1 MQRRDFLRTVAAAP
15 LALRQSAGAAR
26 YQANWESIDSRPTP
40 AWYLDAK
47 FGIFIHWGVYS
58 VPSFAPPRTKGETP
72 YAEWYWHS
80 LEEGRKAA
88 APGHDGYQTWQFH
101 QRVYGADFPYF
112 DFAPLFRAEMF
123 DPDHWADVFARS
135 GARYIAPTS
144 KHHEGFTLWRSEEA
158 NRAWGRPWNAVDIG
172 PRRDVLGDLA
182 KAGRKR
188 GLHMGIYYS
197 LYEWYNPVWLSNK
210 QRYVREHLFPQF
222 QDVVKH
228 VEPEIVFSDGE
239 WELTSEE
246 WRSPELL
253 AWLFNESPV
262 REQVVVDDR
271 WGKDTKHK
279 HGGYYTTEYTSGMK
293 QSAHPW
299 EESRGM
305 GYSYGYNRA
314 ETLADYHTDRELLM
328 MLIDLVS
335 RGGNLL
341 LDIGPTADGRI
352 PVIMEERL
360 LQLGDWLRANGEAI
374 YGTRAWRRARQWSQ
388 GAEPKLEESEFMS
401 AYPIS
406 SLVDAPPAGA
416 ARVEAFFTAKAGA
429 VYAILP
435 HRPERE
441 VVFDDI
447 EARGE
452 VRVTL
457 LGSAAPLEARHIEK
471 RLTIRVPDNLPFSRA
486 YVLKLE
492 GVA

>member
-1 MQRRDFLRTVAAAP
+1 
-15 LALRQSAGAAR
+15 
-26 YQANWESIDSRPTP
+26 
-40 AWYLDAK
+40 
-47 FGIFIHWGVYS
+47 
-58 VPSFAPPRTKGETP
+58 
-72 YAEWYWHS
+72 
-80 LEEGRKAA
+80 
-88 APGHDGYQTWQFH
+88 
-101 QRVYGADFPYF
+101 
-112 DFAPLFRAEMF
+112 
-123 DPDHWADVFARS
+123 
-135 GARYIAPTS
+135 
-144 KHHEGFTLWRSEEA
+144 LWRSQEA

-197 LYEWYNPVWLSNK
+197 LYEWYNPWWLSDK
-210 QRYVREHLFPQF
+210 PRYVREHLFPQF

-246 WRSPELL
+246 WHSPELL
-253 AWLFNESPV
+253 AWLLNESPV
-262 REQVVVDDR
+262 RDQVVIDDR
-271 WGKDTKHK
+271 WGKETKHK

-305 GYSYGYNRA
+305 GFSYGYNRA
-314 ETLADYHTDRELLM
+314 ETLADYHTDRELLL

-352 PVIMEERL
+352 PAIMEERL

-374 YGTRAWRRARQWSQ
+374 YGTRAWRRARQWSN

-406 SLVDAPPAGA
+406 SLVDTPPAGA
-416 ARVEAFFTAKAGA
+416 ARVEAFFTTKAGV

-441 VVFDDI
+441 VGFDDI
-447 EARGE
+447 ETRDG
-452 VRVTL
+452 VFVTL
-457 LGSAAPLEARHIEK
+457 PGSAAPLAFSLQDK
-471 RLTIRVPDNLPFSRA
+471 RLTIRVPENLPFSQA
-486 YVLKLE
+486 YVLRLE

>member
-1 MQRRDFLRTVAAAP
+1 MAAAP
-15 LALRQSAGAAR
+15 LALRRSDASTR
-26 YQANWESIDSRPTP
+26 YQANWESIDSRPIP
-40 AWYLDAK
+40 EWYLDAK
-47 FGIFIHWGVYS
+47 FGIFIHWGLYS

-80 LEEGRKAA
+80 LTEGKKAKA
-88 APGHDGYQTWQFH
+88 LGEDGYQTWQFH
-101 QRVYGADFPYF
+101 QRVYGADFSYA
-112 DFAPLFRAEMF
+112 DFAPQFRAEMF

-135 GARYIAPTS
+135 GARYVAPTS
-144 KHHEGFTLWRSEEA
+144 KHHEGFTLWRSEQA
-158 NRAWGRPWNAVDIG
+158 NRAWGRAWNAVDVG
-172 PRRDVLGDLA
+172 PKRDVLGDLA

-197 LYEWYNPVWLSNK
+197 LYEWYNPLWLSDK
-210 QRYVREHLFPQF
+210 PRYVRQHMFPQF

-228 VEPEIVFSDGE
+228 VEPEIIFSDGE
-239 WELTSEE
+239 WELTSDE
-246 WRSPELL
+246 WHSPELL
-253 AWLFNESPV
+253 AWLYNESPV

-293 QSAHPW
+293 QSSHPW

-305 GYSYGYNRA
+305 GFSYGYNRA

-352 PVIMEERL
+352 PIIMEERL
-360 LQLGDWLRANGEAI
+360 LQLGDWLRLNGEAI
-374 YGTRAWRRARQWSQ
+374 YGTRGWRRARQWSL

-406 SLVDAPPAGA
+406 SLVDSPPAGM
-416 ARVEAFFTAKAGA
+416 ARIEAFFTTKANA
-429 VYAILP
+429 VYAIMP
-435 HRPERE
+435 HRPGRE

-447 EARGE
+447 EARGG

-457 LGSAAPLEARHIEK
+457 PGSAAPLEVSHRDK
-471 RLTIRVPDNLPFSRA
+471 RLTVRLPESLPFSQA

-492 GVA
+492 GAA

>member
-26 YQANWESIDSRPTP
+26 YRADWESIDSRPIP
-40 AWYLDAK
+40 EWYLDAK

-58 VPSFAPPRTKGETP
+58 VPAFAPPRTKGETP

-80 LEEGRKAA
+80 LTEGKKAT

-101 QRVYGADFPYF
+101 QRVYGADFAYA

-135 GARYIAPTS
+135 GARYVAPTS
-144 KHHEGFTLWRSEEA
+144 KHHEGFALWRSAEA
-158 NRAWGRPWNAVDIG
+158 NRAWGRPWNAVDAG

-182 KAGRKR
+182 QAGRKR

-197 LYEWYNPVWLSNK
+197 LYEWYNPLWLSDK
-210 QRYVREHLFPQF
+210 PRYVREHMFPQF

-228 VEPEIVFSDGE
+228 VEPEIIFSDGE
-239 WELTSEE
+239 WELTSAE
-246 WRSPELL
+246 WHSPELL
-253 AWLFNESPV
+253 AWLYNESPV
-262 REQVVVDDR
+262 RDQVVVDDR

-293 QSAHPW
+293 QSAHAW

-305 GYSYGYNRA
+305 GFSYGYNRA
-314 ETLADYHTDRELLM
+314 ETLADYHTDRELLL

-360 LQLGDWLRANGEAI
+360 LQLGDWLRLNGEAI
-374 YGTRAWRRARQWSQ
+374 YGTRAWHRARQWSQ
-388 GAEPKLEESEFMS
+388 GTEPKIEGSEFMS
-401 AYPIS
+401 AYPIA
-406 SLVDAPPAGA
+406 SLVDSPPAGA
-416 ARVEAFFTAKAGA
+416 ARVEAFFTTKAGA

-441 VVFDDI
+441 VVLDPI
-447 EARGE
+447 EARSG

-457 LGSAAPLEARHIEK
+457 LGSAAPLDVSHVEK
-471 RLTIRVPDNLPFSRA
+471 RLTARMPETLPFSQA